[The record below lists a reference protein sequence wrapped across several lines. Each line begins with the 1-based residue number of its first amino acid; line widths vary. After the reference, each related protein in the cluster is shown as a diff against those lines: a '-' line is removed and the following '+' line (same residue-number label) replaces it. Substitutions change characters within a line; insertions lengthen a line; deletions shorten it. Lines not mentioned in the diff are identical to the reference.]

1 MASNCKRNNLDLWA
15 SEAVKV
21 FAITFV
27 PLSMCCSL
35 LNKKKKRFTPPIWV
49 RLFSAKTPL
58 IIAVDATSTVELHLM
73 AFAFFFLRFLLLQ
86 QQQKNRHLFVLDRH
100 LFQLGT
106 DQVGWLWLIVRLWL
120 KIGLI
125 FFGLWRR
132 GFPPKPFGT
141 HQRQSEL
148 PVETKERTKKK
159 EFLSNRLDGE
169 QNRSYKIEIE
179 SRGTYLSPFFFSFVV
194 LFCKTSANDDLKWYF
209 FLQWVTR
216 HSSGFQGNQWAFIEF
231 YWVLPSFLWFY
242 WVLLG
247 ITEFHR
253 VWPSVTGFHQVSL
266 DFTGFYWIFLVV
278 LGFTE
283 FDQVLLL
290 DPVKSNCDILDFT
303 EFYWILLGFTGFY
316 WFYWVLPSLTKFY
329 SLIPWSPIAIY
340 LVFTGHCRFFT
351 ETI

>member
-1 MASNCKRNNLDLWA
+1 M
-15 SEAVKV
+15 
-21 FAITFV
+21 
-27 PLSMCCSL
+27 
-35 LNKKKKRFTPPIWV
+35 

-179 SRGTYLSPFFFSFVV
+179 SRGTYLSPFFF
-194 LFCKTSANDDLKWYF
+194 F
-209 FLQWVTR
+209 F
-216 HSSGFQGNQWAFIEF
+216 
-231 YWVLPSFLWFY
+231 
-242 WVLLG
+242 
-247 ITEFHR
+247 
-253 VWPSVTGFHQVSL
+253 
-266 DFTGFYWIFLVV
+266 
-278 LGFTE
+278 
-283 FDQVLLL
+283 
-290 DPVKSNCDILDFT
+290 
-303 EFYWILLGFTGFY
+303 
-316 WFYWVLPSLTKFY
+316 
-329 SLIPWSPIAIY
+329 
-340 LVFTGHCRFFT
+340 CRF
-351 ETI
+351 ILQNVG